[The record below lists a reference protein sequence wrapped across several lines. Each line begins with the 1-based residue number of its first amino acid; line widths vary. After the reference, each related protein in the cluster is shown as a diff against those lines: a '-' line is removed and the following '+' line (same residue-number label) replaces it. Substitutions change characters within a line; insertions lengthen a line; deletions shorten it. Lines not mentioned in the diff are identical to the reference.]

1 MPEGIDNGR
10 VWQGS
15 AGIALRERAH
25 QCNSYLIG
33 RI

>member
-15 AGIALRERAH
+15 TDIALRERDNE
-25 QCNSYLIG
+25 CNSYLFG

>member
-1 MPEGIDNGR
+1 MPEGIGSSR

-15 AGIALRERAH
+15 AGIALRERDD
-25 QCNSYLIG
+25 QCNSYLFG